1 MRFVLL
7 FLLIAIVAPAACVF
21 WFMNQAARSQA
32 ESAERGVTEAYRGQ
46 LRFLRERLDQYW
58 ANRAATLQRGAG
70 ARKPAELPPEL
81 ARLSFRRVVL
91 QKAAD
96 SIIFLNA
103 NGSAAY
109 PTLAIPP
116 FPDPQDNSPA
126 RAAQARIRALVQRGD
141 KAGAIAAIDRD
152 FRLDAA
158 QRGDEIALDE
168 QLLKLKLANAS
179 PARLTRLIDDYTV
192 PIRPPHRL
200 FLMDQVRALAPS
212 TDFPTYAAERLA
224 AQFLESDGARA
235 DGAGL
240 QKTRLPGVW
249 RLASPDSR
257 VVALLRTDTV
267 MAGMREALESNPSP
281 SVRFAALPPGEAS
294 SADSIPAGAQLPG
307 WQIAFSLLDRRPL
320 EEARR
325 RRMASYLWIGY
336 LAIAAIAGAGLIA
349 GQFFRRQLRL
359 ARLKTDLVAAVS
371 HELKT
376 PLASMRVL
384 LDALLD
390 DDSPDPRKT
399 REYLQ
404 LISGENQRLTRLIEN
419 FLTFARIE
427 RNRQRF
433 EFIPTDPGRVVQS
446 AALAMRERAPIETE
460 SEAALPPVHADEDAL
475 VTALLNLLDNAY
487 KYTPAE
493 KRISLRAYRDG
504 ASVVFAVED
513 NGIGIAPREQK
524 RIFRKFYQVDR
535 RLARETGGCGL
546 GLSIVDE
553 IVRAHGGSV
562 RLQSR
567 PGQGSTFFVSL
578 PC

>member
-1 MRFVLL
+1 MRIALL

-46 LRFLRERLDQYW
+46 LRFIRDRLDQYW
-58 ANRAATLQRGAG
+58 ANRAATLQREAG
-70 ARKPAELPPEL
+70 ARKPTD
-81 ARLSFRRVVL
+81 FRGAII
-91 QKAAD
+91 QNATD
-96 SIIFLNA
+96 SIIFLDA

-109 PTLAIPP
+109 PTLAVPP

-126 RAAQARIRALVQRGD
+126 RVAQARIRALVQRGD
-141 KAGAIAAIDRD
+141 KAGAIAVIDRD
-152 FRLDAA
+152 FPLDAA
-158 QRGDEIALDE
+158 RRDFPVDAARRGGEIALDE

-179 PARLTRLIDDYTV
+179 PAPLIRLIDDYTIQ
-192 PIRPPHRL
+192 IRSLHRL

-212 TDFPTYAAERLA
+212 TNFPTYAAERLA
-224 AQFLESDGARA
+224 AEFLESDGART

-249 RLASPDSR
+249 RLASPDGR
-257 VVALLRTDTV
+257 LVALLRNDKV
-267 MAGMREALESNPSP
+267 IAAMRDVLESNSSP

-307 WQIAFSLLDRRPL
+307 WEIAFSLLDRRPL

-349 GQFFRRQLRL
+349 GQFFRRQLHL

-384 LDALLD
+384 VDALLD
-390 DDSPDPRKT
+390 EDSPDPRKT

-404 LISGENQRLTRLIEN
+404 LISGENRRLTRLIEN

-433 EFIPTDPGRVVQS
+433 EFIPTDPGRVIQS
-446 AALAMRERAPIETE
+446 AALAMRERTPIETQ

-475 VTALLNLLDNAY
+475 V
-487 KYTPAE
+487 
-493 KRISLRAYRDG
+493 
-504 ASVVFAVED
+504 
-513 NGIGIAPREQK
+513 
-524 RIFRKFYQVDR
+524 
-535 RLARETGGCGL
+535 
-546 GLSIVDE
+546 
-553 IVRAHGGSV
+553 
-562 RLQSR
+562 
-567 PGQGSTFFVSL
+567 
-578 PC
+578 